1 MQDRS
6 FLGTLGVDIVLDL
19 EKELFI
25 LQKVMILPYQN
36 GE

>member
-25 LQKVMILPYQN
+25 LQKVMTLPYQN